1 MNKPSLAHLPAR
13 RRALAVLWLVACA
26 VLAGCAASGPPLQRP
41 AAIDLD
47 RFDGEW
53 YVIANIP
60 YFAERGNVDA
70 RVQYLPRDDGRFDDI
85 YIYRD
90 GSFDAPE
97 ERREGIAWIRDPGRN
112 TQWTSRFVWP
122 FTFDFDVLFVDAGY
136 RHLLLGHPSRDYAWV
151 MAREPSMDDAIWRE
165 LLARLQAQG
174 FDPARLRKVP
184 QRDAGP

>member
-1 MNKPSLAHLPAR
+1 MNTPRLPRLPAR
-13 RRALAVLWLVACA
+13 SRALVALSLLACVLV
-26 VLAGCAASGPPLQRP
+26 AGCASSGPPLQRP
-41 AAIDLD
+41 AAVDLD

-122 FTFDFDVLFVDAGY
+122 FTFDFDVLHVDAQY
-136 RHLLLGHPSRDYAWV
+136 AHMLLGHPSRDYAWV
-151 MAREPSMDDAIWRE
+151 MAREPSVDDATWRE
-165 LLARLQAQG
+165 LMARLEAQG
-174 FDPARLRKVP
+174 FDPGRLERVP
-184 QRDAGP
+184 QRAGPP